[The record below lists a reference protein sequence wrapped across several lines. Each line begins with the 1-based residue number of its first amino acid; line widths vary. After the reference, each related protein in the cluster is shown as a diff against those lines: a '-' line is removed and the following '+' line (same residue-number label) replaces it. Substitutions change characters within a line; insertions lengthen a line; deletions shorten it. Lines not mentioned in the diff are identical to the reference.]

1 MFFFLLFFFLFFL
14 DYLGK
19 EYAFKSLRFNNKKY
33 FFSNFLIICYLENR
47 GIAFNILNNKKKFI
61 ILSNVLLLTFLV
73 YLIFKNPYLKIPFF
87 LIFVGGFGN
96 LFDRIKRG
104 FVIDYFT
111 FKFKKCPVFNL
122 SDFYIILGVFI
133 STIH

>member
-1 MFFFLLFFFLFFL
+1 MYLFIFMLFLFFL

-19 EYAFKSLRFNNKKY
+19 EYALKNLKNNKKK
-33 FFSNFLIICYLENR
+33 FFNNALTLCYLENR
-47 GIAFNILNNKKKFI
+47 GIAFNILNNKKKIIMLSNI
-61 ILSNVLLLTFLV
+61 IL
-73 YLIFKNPYLKIPFF
+73 LIILGHLILSSDELKISFS

-104 FVIDYFT
+104 YVIDYFT

-122 SDFYIILGVFI
+122 SDFYIILGVLI
-133 STIH
+133 SLLH